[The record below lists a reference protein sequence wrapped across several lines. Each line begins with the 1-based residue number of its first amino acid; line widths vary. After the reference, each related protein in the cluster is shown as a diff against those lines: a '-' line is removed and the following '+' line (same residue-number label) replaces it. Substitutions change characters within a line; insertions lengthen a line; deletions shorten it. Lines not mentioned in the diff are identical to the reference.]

1 MAEPLPKDQID
12 DPDLRRIFQRFQKT
26 AEERRTREAEEGRTE
41 PSPPAKI
48 IQLPL
53 WPEPVRGAPNSF
65 LRSALFAAIQGKGRK
80 QMKRELL
87 ATMQGVTVRFTGQQ
101 LDQSDLD
108 VWEQS
113 VHLARFNP
121 VGNIC
126 CFTGYAFLKALRRNT
141 GNAEYQGLD
150 DAIERLIACAVII
163 QTGQKEYVG
172 NLIGSCL
179 RDKATRRYRLAPD

>member
-1 MAEPLPKDQID
+1 
-12 DPDLRRIFQRFQKT
+12 
-26 AEERRTREAEEGRTE
+26 
-41 PSPPAKI
+41 
-48 IQLPL
+48 
-53 WPEPVRGAPNSF
+53 
-65 LRSALFAAIQGKGRK
+65 
-80 QMKRELL
+80 
-87 ATMQGVTVRFTGQQ
+87 
-101 LDQSDLD
+101 
-108 VWEQS
+108 
-113 VHLARFNP
+113 P